1 MADYYFIYS
10 VIDIIWKIFS
20 ILFVLYKFTSF
31 FSMLYEFFKFLGKL
45 LKGLIYV
52 KDQIVIYIRKRQ
64 NVNYN
69 FDNPDLPI
77 RPKSF
82 YTIFREHCLKL
93 YNKIFGNS
101 NHNTYL
107 PLYETRTEYTNNFE
121 ESEHEVFNFK
131 NRHSIQ
137 TDEFNNLLNSNISIQ
152 SNNRVS
158 SNLDTSN
165 DIFNSYQ
172 TYQTTPYN
180 SNYDIN
186 TSSSSIYPPP
196 QKKKEK
202 KTIKE
207 PLNVQNNFNLLKS
220 KFINNIIGNI
230 NEKNKEN
237 ENVFDES
244 VLNEDDEESDFLFT
258 SNI

>member
-52 KDQIVIYIRKRQ
+52 KDQIVIYIIKR
-64 NVNYN
+64 NNYN
-69 FDNPDLPI
+69 FDDTDLPI

-82 YTIFREHCLKL
+82 YTIFKEHCLKL
-93 YNKIFGNS
+93 YNKIFGHS
-101 NHNTYL
+101 NHNNTYL

-121 ESEHEVFNFK
+121 ESEHEVFNFSK

-158 SNLDTSN
+158 SNLEF

-172 TYQTTPYN
+172 TYKT
-180 SNYDIN
+180 
-186 TSSSSIYPPP
+186 SSSIYPPHPSP
-196 QKKKEK
+196 QKKE
-202 KTIKE
+202 I
-207 PLNVQNNFNLLKS
+207 NVQNSFNLLNS
-220 KFINNIIGNI
+220 EFIIGN
-230 NEKNKEN
+230 NEKNKEK
-237 ENVFDES
+237 EIVNVFDES
-244 VLNEDDEESDFLFT
+244 LLNEDDEESYLLFT
-258 SNI
+258 PNI